1 MRKAI
6 LIGREKEQRRLR
18 QFFDQALAVGGQ
30 LAFVTGEAGS
40 GKTMLVQTFVQEMQ
54 ATHDNLVVAL
64 GDCNTQGGL
73 GDPYLP
79 FREVLAVL
87 TGVGTGKAQE
97 AAGQNQ
103 GRLRRLLAYSA
114 QVLVE
119 VGPDLVGTI
128 VPGAALLATIGK
140 AVIDKSGVMEE
151 LTRLSQRKQA
161 QFSAAEQSR
170 IYEQYANVLKALAQ
184 QQPLLIVLDDLHT
197 MMVAGRK
204 VVPRRGTL

>member
-1 MRKAI
+1 MVIRSCRRESECNCRKTMHKAI

-54 ATHDNLVVAL
+54 ATHENLVVAL

-87 TGVGTGKAQE
+87 TGVEAGKAE
-97 AAGQNQ
+97 AGVQQNQ
-103 GRLRRLLAYSA
+103 
-114 QVLVE
+114 
-119 VGPDLVGTI
+119 
-128 VPGAALLATIGK
+128 
-140 AVIDKSGVMEE
+140 
-151 LTRLSQRKQA
+151 
-161 QFSAAEQSR
+161 
-170 IYEQYANVLKALAQ
+170 
-184 QQPLLIVLDDLHT
+184 
-197 MMVAGRK
+197 
-204 VVPRRGTL
+204 